1 MSRPREMDRATIRLF
16 ARSQLAQ
23 AIPAL
28 DILRTEVRDNTTPLD
43 RSTAEDLLC
52 KMVEDIDHV
61 SEDAS
66 LTAKVEAVFGDPV
79 AAAIQKYVKATRTKA
94 NAATVRSVIE
104 QMTKDA
110 DNEQSMA
117 LLDIVL
123 ATTQPA
129 KISTYAENLLDRML
143 AHGLTK
149 NGTTPEKTRAILDI
163 VADPNFG
170 KGNKG
175 TMTQAKPARPHPVV
189 AAPWIDL
196 PDPIPG
202 FVFHREKRY
211 NVLNQAVIAAGLPPA
226 TSIDFF
232 EPGGALALANA
243 EKNSVRAKL
252 AWRAVESWLARTGAE
267 DPHLDVHRRG
277 GWTFLLGHVHG
288 FLPGLSTFDNVRFAS
303 PHASDEVI
311 YAKRVAE
318 KAEGD

>member
-1 MSRPREMDRATIRLF
+1 MDRAVDRLF

-23 AIPAL
+23 AVPAL
-28 DILRTEVRDNTTPLD
+28 EILRTELRDNTTPLD
-43 RSTAEDLLC
+43 RSMAEDLLR
-52 KMVEDIDHV
+52 KVVDGIEHV
-61 SEDAS
+61 SDEAS
-66 LTAKVEAVFGDPV
+66 LKAQVEGAVGDTVATA
-79 AAAIQKYVKATRTKA
+79 ILKYIKATQTKA
-94 NAATVRSVIE
+94 NAATVRSAIE
-104 QMTKDA
+104 QMTKEA
-110 DNEQSMA
+110 DNDQSKA

-123 ATTQPA
+123 ATTRPA
-129 KISTYAENLLDRML
+129 KIPTYAEKLLDRML
-143 AHGLTK
+143 ANGLTK
-149 NGTTPEKTRAILDI
+149 NGTTSRQIGAIIDI
-163 VADPNFG
+163 LADQNFG

-175 TMTQAKPARPHPVV
+175 TTTQAKPARTHPV
-189 AAPWIDL
+189 AAASWIDL
-196 PDPIPG
+196 PDPVPG

-243 EKNSVRAKL
+243 ENNSVRAKL